1 MQKMQKETMI
11 HGVDHEKENVTK
23 TNARLIAYGEKMG
36 VVKQTGTE
44 KNAKAE
50 KGGNN

>member
-1 MQKMQKETMI
+1 MQKETMI

-36 VVKQTGTE
+36 LVKQTGT
-44 KNAKAE
+44 AKAE
-50 KGGNN
+50 KGGKN

>member
-1 MQKMQKETMI
+1 MQKETTI
-11 HGVDHEKENVTK
+11 HGVDHEKENVTR

-36 VVKQTGTE
+36 IVTQTGT
-44 KNAKAE
+44 AKVK